1 MLRYIPGTNEY
12 DFYHGAKIVIF
23 GEKDKRGV
31 LSGEMGVWELGVG
44 SLELGV
50 GSREFGVVSVQCG
63 VFRDRNLE
71 FRKVFSEL
79 CAFFVFF
86 VVKMLNSMTNETLI
100 PL

>member
-1 MLRYIPGTNEY
+1 MGRWE
-12 DFYHGAKIVIF
+12 F
-23 GEKDKRGV
+23 G
-31 LSGEMGVWELGVG
+31 SWEFGVG
-44 SLELGV
+44 SLELGD
-50 GSREFGVVSVQCG
+50 GSLEFGDGSGEFGDGSWEFGVWSGQCG